1 MKIDR
6 IELFHLKLPLVHFFE
21 TSFGRETHIETLIVK
36 IQADGLTGYGE
47 CAASAAPT
55 YSYETIGTTWHINRD
70 WLVPMLLKADVK
82 HPSDLVKLYKFCRG
96 HGMAKTGTEQALWD
110 IEAQKKGAPLA
121 VLLGGKPGEIP
132 TGISLGIEDTV
143 ADLIAR
149 VEESLAKKYQRIKLK
164 IKPGW
169 DVDVIR
175 EVRKKFPKILLMGDA
190 NSAYSLKDAD
200 HLKRLDEF
208 DLLMIEQPLEYDDFV
223 DHRHLQAQLKTP
235 VCLDECIKSPGDA
248 RRAIELK
255 AGKIINLKQARVGG
269 TTEAIRVHDLCR
281 DAGWPVWC
289 GGLLETGIGRAHNI
303 AISTLPNFTLPG
315 DVSAS
320 ERYYKEDIIDPP
332 VTVTSRGT
340 IEVPKTPGIGYKI
353 LENRFKQYLVKH
365 EAFRP

>member
-1 MKIDR
+1 MNIDR
-6 IELFHLKLPLVHFFE
+6 VELFHLELPLVHFFE

-36 IQADGLTGYGE
+36 VQADGLTGYGE
-47 CAASAAPT
+47 CAASSAPT

-70 WLVPMLLKADVK
+70 WLLPTLLKADVQ
-82 HPSDLVKLYKFCRG
+82 HPSDLVRLYKFCRG

-110 IEAQKKGAPLA
+110 IASQKRGLPLA
-121 VLLGGKPGEIP
+121 RLLGGTVDEIP

-143 ADLIAR
+143 GDLIAR
-149 VEESLAKKYQRIKLK
+149 VEESLAKKYRRIKLK

-175 EVRKKFPKILLMGDA
+175 EVRKRFPKILLMGDA
-190 NSAYSLKDAD
+190 NSAYSLKDTD

-208 DLLMIEQPLEYDDFV
+208 DLLMIEQPLAYDDYV
-223 DHRHLQAQLKTP
+223 DHRHLQEKLKTP
-235 VCLDECIKSPGDA
+235 VCLDECIKSPDDA

-289 GGLLETGIGRAHNI
+289 GGLLETGVGRAHNI
-303 AISTLPNFTLPG
+303 ALSTLPNFTLPG

-320 ERYYKEDIIDPP
+320 ERYYREDIIDPP
-332 VTVTSRGT
+332 VTVTDRGT
-340 IEVPKTPGIGYKI
+340 IEVPKTPGLGYQVV
-353 LENRFKQYLVKH
+353 ESRFKQYLVKH
-365 EAFRP
+365 EAFRR